1 MPNKAL
7 KWTNKRG
14 RLQGEVAWVD
24 RRGAPDDFQHLLVF
38 SCAPASCPVWV
49 KLKDASWVKRGDS
62 VEVFGVFEG
71 LTAREGRGST
81 PISAPLMRGRLITP
95 H

>member
-1 MPNKAL
+1 
-7 KWTNKRG
+7 
-14 RLQGEVAWVD
+14 
-24 RRGAPDDFQHLLVF
+24 
-38 SCAPASCPVWV
+38 VWV